1 MRVIFTSFALDAH
14 FLGQVPLAW
23 ALRSA
28 GHEVRVASQPALTR
42 TITAAGLTAVPVG
55 DDHGWH
61 EAMAGADGDGTDGD
75 GGWDALLDLDPARP
89 EVHHWEVLKAVNAE
103 LTERF
108 LKPANNP
115 SMVDDLVAFARSWRP
130 DLVIWEPFT
139 PAGAIAAEAV
149 GAAHARLLWG
159 ADLFLDQ
166 RQSFL
171 RELADRPAGQR
182 HDPAAEWL
190 GGLLDRYGLGYD
202 ERMLRGQWT
211 IDQMPAGVRLPLDG
225 HTVPMRYVPYNGT
238 AVVPDWLREP
248 PARPRICLTLG
259 ITGRDGAAFLGVPLT
274 TLFDAL
280 ADLDAEIVATLNA
293 AQREQVP
300 NLPDNVRPVDF
311 VPLHALLPTCSAIAH
326 HGGAGTW
333 STACAAG
340 VPQLVFPSVWDDF
353 YRARRTAELG
363 AGLVVHPRE
372 LTSDALREN
381 LRRLLDEPSFA
392 DGAERLRRD
401 MEADP
406 SPAAVVSSLE
416 KLTLEHQDP
425 GW

>member
-28 GHEVRVASQPALTR
+28 GHEVRVASQPSLTR

-55 DDHGWH
+55 DDHAWH
-61 EAMAGADGDGTDGD
+61 EAMAGARGDGTEE
-75 GGWDALLDLDPARP
+75 GWDAMLDLDPARP
-89 EVHHWEVLKAVNAE
+89 EVHHWEVLRAVQAQI
-103 LTERF
+103 TERF
-108 LKPANNP
+108 LAPANND
-115 SMVDDLVAFARSWRP
+115 SMVGDLVSFARSWRP
-130 DLVIWEPFT
+130 DLVLWEPFT
-139 PAGAIAAEAV
+139 PAGAIAAEVV

-166 RQSFL
+166 RQAFL
-171 RELADRPAGQR
+171 RELEHRPAAQR
-182 HDPAAEWL
+182 DDPAAAWL
-190 GGLLDRYGLGYD
+190 GRLLDRYGLVFD

-211 IDQMPAGVRLPLDG
+211 VDQMPAGIRLPLDG
-225 HTVPMRYVPYNGT
+225 HTVPMRYLPYNGT

-259 ITGRDGAAFLGVPLT
+259 ITGRDGADFLGVPLAR
-274 TLFDAL
+274 LFEAV

-293 AQREQVP
+293 AQREQIP
-300 NLPDNVRPVDF
+300 NLPDNVRAVDF

-333 STACAAG
+333 STACASG

-363 AGLVVHPRE
+363 AGIVIQPKKLFSE
-372 LTSDALREN
+372 ALRES
-381 LRRLLDEPSFA
+381 LRRLLDEPSFS

-401 MEADP
+401 MLADP
-406 SPAAVVSSLE
+406 APSDVVPLLE
-416 KLTLEHQDP
+416 KLTLENQES